1 MKYFHNPRCR
11 KSREGLSILE
21 EKGLKPN
28 IILYLK
34 NPLSKEVIKEIINL
48 LNISAV
54 DLIRKNETVFKEK
67 YKGEKLSE
75 NDYIDAMQDHPILIE
90 RPIFI
95 NNKKAVI
102 GRPPEKILEII

>member
-34 NPLSKEVIKEIINL
+34 NPLSKEAIKEIINL